1 MTDTIIAEPQATL
14 NGAVRAGLVCVDL
27 GSGKGVF
34 EISRAITGMNAATER
49 WQ

>member
-14 NGAVRAGLVCVDL
+14 NGAVRAGLVRVVL

-34 EISRAITGMNAATER
+34 GRADRAKWWCR
-49 WQ
+49 